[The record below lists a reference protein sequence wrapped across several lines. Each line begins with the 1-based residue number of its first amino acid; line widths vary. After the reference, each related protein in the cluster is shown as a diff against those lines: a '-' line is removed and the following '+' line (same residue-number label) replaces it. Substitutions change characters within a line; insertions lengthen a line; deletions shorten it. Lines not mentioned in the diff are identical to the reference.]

1 MKKQP
6 KQNEKGAKERQ
17 NDIPI
22 TNDAQTRN
30 NQQPVPQPKDY
41 EEIEY

>member
-6 KQNEKGAKERQ
+6 KMNEKKQSQ
-17 NDIPI
+17 N
-22 TNDAQTRN
+22 QKGY
-30 NQQPVPQPKDY
+30 NQFKKPLPQPKDY